1 MPRKVWIMSR
11 LFPQKIHLDIA
22 LSLLTVLCGLGLT
35 IYGVRLFAKSH
46 RAKTWPTA
54 QGRIIESEVREVRD
68 ADGLTYKASILYEYS
83 VNGVTHRSDV
93 WRSAAGSSSSTRF
106 AARAVGRYPVGAVVT
121 VYCNPEKP
129 TDAMLEPGK
138 ASWHLLLA
146 GIAFFA
152 AGIHA
157 LVYTLKR

>member
-1 MPRKVWIMSR
+1 MAQKVWIMSR

-35 IYGVRLFAKSH
+35 IYGARLFAKSY

-68 ADGLTYKASILYEYS
+68 TDGLTYKASILYEYS

-93 WRSAAGSSSSTRF
+93 WRLGTGSSSSTEP
-106 AARAVGRYPVGAVVT
+106 ARKTVKRYPVGAVVT

-129 TDAMLEPGK
+129 ADAMLEPGK

-152 AGIHA
+152 AGVRS
-157 LVYTLKR
+157 LVYTLK